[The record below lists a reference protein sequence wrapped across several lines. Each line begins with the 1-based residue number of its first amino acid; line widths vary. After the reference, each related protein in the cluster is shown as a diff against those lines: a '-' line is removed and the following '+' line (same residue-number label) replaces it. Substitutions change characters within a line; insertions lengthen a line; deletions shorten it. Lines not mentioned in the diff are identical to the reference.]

1 MRYVKWTLIA
11 LIVLFVGSFVH
22 YTLPQHDIVRVVGTN
37 TERTNIP
44 SNRTMFWSSGEPTR
58 DVQFIQTVK
67 ANGKTMEYRNEDTG
81 WGWPPYFKFDTSS
94 LYTEASDAVSNKAN
108 PEWYAITHYGWRNE
122 VLSIFP
128 NAIAIKPVAGP
139 DARIVPWVNI
149 VILIF
154 FAIVFLLIWRM
165 WVQFRERT
173 IDPLVEDAGEV
184 WDAVDD
190 KADAIADGARS
201 KARGVKGWFSG
212 LRK

>member
-11 LIVLFVGSFVH
+11 LIVLIVGSFVH

-37 TERTNIP
+37 TERTIIA
-44 SNRTMFWSSGEPTR
+44 SNRSMFWSSGEATR

-67 ANGKTMEYRNEDTG
+67 TNGKTMEYRNEDTG

-108 PEWYAITHYGWRNE
+108 PEWYSITHYGWRNE

-128 NAIAIKPVAGP
+128 NAIAIKAVSGP
-139 DARIVPWVNI
+139 DAKVVPWVNI
-149 VILIF
+149 IILTF
-154 FAIVFLLIWRM
+154 FAIVFLLLWRM
-165 WVQFRERT
+165 WAQFRERT

-201 KARGVKGWFSG
+201 KARGVKGWFAG

>member
-1 MRYVKWTLIA
+1 MRYVKWTLIV
-11 LIVLFVGSFVH
+11 LIVLIVGSFVH

-37 TERTNIP
+37 TERTIIP
-44 SNRTMFWSSGEPTR
+44 ANRAMFWSSGEATR

-67 ANGKTMEYRNEDTG
+67 ASGKTMEYRNEDTG

-94 LYTEASDAVSNKAN
+94 LYTEANDAESDKAA

-122 VLSIFP
+122 LLSIFP

-139 DARIVPWVNI
+139 DASIVPWVNI
-149 VILIF
+149 LILTF
-154 FAIVFLLIWRM
+154 FTIVFLLIWRM

-173 IDPLVEDAGEV
+173 IDPLVEDAGEA
-184 WDAVDD
+184 WDVVDD
-190 KADAIADGARS
+190 KADAFADRARS
-201 KARGVKGWFSG
+201 KARGVKGWFAG

>member
-11 LIVLFVGSFVH
+11 LIVLIVGSFVH

-37 TERTNIP
+37 TERTIIP
-44 SNRTMFWSSGEPTR
+44 GNRSMFWSSGEASR

-94 LYTEASDAVSNKAN
+94 LYTEASDAESDKAN
-108 PEWYAITHYGWRNE
+108 PEWYSMTHYGWRNE

-139 DARIVPWVNI
+139 DAKIVPWVNI
-149 VILIF
+149 IILTFLTIVI
-154 FAIVFLLIWRM
+154 LLIWRM

-173 IDPLVEDAGEV
+173 IDPLVEDAGEA

-190 KADAIADGARS
+190 KADAFKDSARD
-201 KARGVKGWFSG
+201 KAQGIKGWFAG

>member
-11 LIVLFVGSFVH
+11 LIVLIVGSFIH

-37 TERTNIP
+37 TERTIIP
-44 SNRTMFWSSGEPTR
+44 TNRAMFWSSGEPTR

-94 LYTEASDAVSNKAN
+94 LYTEASDAESDKAT
-108 PEWYAITHYGWRNE
+108 PEWYSITHYGWRNE

-139 DARIVPWVNI
+139 DAKIVPWVNI
-149 VILIF
+149 IILTFLTIVI
-154 FAIVFLLIWRM
+154 LLIWRM

-173 IDPLVEDAGEV
+173 IDPLVEDAGEA

-190 KADAIADGARS
+190 KADAFKDSARD
-201 KARGVKGWFSG
+201 KARGIKGWFAG

>member
-11 LIVLFVGSFVH
+11 LIVLIVGSFVH

-37 TERTNIP
+37 TERTIIA
-44 SNRTMFWSSGEPTR
+44 SNRAMFWSSGEPTR

-67 ANGKTMEYRNEDTG
+67 TNGKTMEYRNEDTG

-108 PEWYAITHYGWRNE
+108 PEWYSITHYGWRNE

-128 NAIAIKPVAGP
+128 NAIAIKPVSGA
-139 DARIVPWVNI
+139 DAKVVPWVNI
-149 VILIF
+149 IILTF
-154 FAIVFLLIWRM
+154 FAIVLLLIWRM

-173 IDPLVEDAGEV
+173 IDPLVEDAGEA

-190 KADAIADGARS
+190 KADAFADSARS
-201 KARGVKGWFSG
+201 KARGVKGWFSN

>member
-11 LIVLFVGSFVH
+11 LIVLIVGCFVH
-22 YTLPQHDIVRVVGTN
+22 YTLPQHDIVRIVGTN
-37 TERTNIP
+37 TERTIIAG
-44 SNRTMFWSSGEPTR
+44 NRTMFWSSGEPTR

-94 LYTEASDAVSNKAN
+94 LYTEASDAESDKAN
-108 PEWYAITHYGWRNE
+108 PEWYSVTHYGWRNE

-128 NAIAIKPVAGP
+128 NAIAIKPVSGP
-139 DARIVPWVNI
+139 DASIVPWVNI
-149 VILIF
+149 VILVF
-154 FAIVFLLIWRM
+154 FAIVLLLIWRM

-173 IDPLVEDAGEV
+173 IDPLVEDAGEA

-190 KADAIADGARS
+190 KADALKDSARS
-201 KARGVKGWFSG
+201 RARGVKDWFAG
-212 LRK
+212 LRR

>member
-11 LIVLFVGSFVH
+11 LIVLIVGSFVH

-37 TERTNIP
+37 TERTIIP
-44 SNRTMFWSSGEPTR
+44 TNRAMFWSSGEPTR

-94 LYTEASDAVSNKAN
+94 LYTEASDAESDKAA
-108 PEWYAITHYGWRNE
+108 PEWYSITHYGWRNE

-139 DARIVPWVNI
+139 DAKIVPWVNI
-149 VILIF
+149 IILVF
-154 FAIVFLLIWRM
+154 LAIVILLIWRM

-173 IDPLVEDAGEV
+173 IDPLVEDAGEA

-190 KADAIADGARS
+190 KADAFKDSARD
-201 KARGVKGWFSG
+201 KARGIKGWFAG